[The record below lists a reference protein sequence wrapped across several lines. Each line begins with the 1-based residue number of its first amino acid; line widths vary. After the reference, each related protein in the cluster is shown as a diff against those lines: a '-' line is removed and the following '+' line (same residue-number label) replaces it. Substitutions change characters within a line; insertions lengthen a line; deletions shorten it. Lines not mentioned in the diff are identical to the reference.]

1 MVKISAILI
10 NLFAFFHIVPKQ
22 MLVSRLSNRG
32 IPFNHYDYLQSF
44 KILPYRRLDLFQI
57 RASVRLKIVLRTYV
71 GGLSET
77 RYALVTMMDML
88 NV

>member
-1 MVKISAILI
+1 
-10 NLFAFFHIVPKQ
+10 
-22 MLVSRLSNRG
+22 MLVPRLSNRG

-57 RASVRLKIVLRTYV
+57 RASVRLKVVLRTYV

-77 RYALVTMMDML
+77 RHALVTMMDMEL
-88 NV
+88 TSFRNLVYLENNYIYT